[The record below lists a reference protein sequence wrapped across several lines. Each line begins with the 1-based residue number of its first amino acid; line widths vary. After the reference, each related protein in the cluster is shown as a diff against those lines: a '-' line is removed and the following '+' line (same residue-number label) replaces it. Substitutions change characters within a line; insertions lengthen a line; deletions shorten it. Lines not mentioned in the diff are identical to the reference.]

1 MKTNKITT
9 EEIDYKPEDMVE
21 VRGTLYRPK
30 HYTLLIRLN
39 DNCNLDCL
47 YCTMHE
53 QSKKQHTPYKT
64 IMEYIEVIFHEVS
77 KLDHFDS
84 INYYFYGGEP
94 TMYSWFEELVED
106 IDRLHMFSKLDYG
119 IETQTNLTKSLE
131 FFKRMVKY
139 NINFICSYQNAAQN
153 QLYSKHPNGQD
164 EHINQFYKRAE
175 FLMEND
181 MTNGFDIMLED
192 PTSEHYKNSLYK
204 PKPQEIRRVY
214 RALKKLFYEN
224 GEPKQTRFGIQMNT
238 IDSVP
243 VPEIYQD
250 IYNDHKIVSEK
261 LFITLKDGTQR
272 VNAFNDIISNPDY
285 NNFQFWQCDVG
296 IRQFMISFVEPQPKV
311 WWCMSDMF
319 AKTQP
324 LASTADEFKILVKE
338 TFQKNKPARCL
349 HKRCVCEL
357 FIPKRRKSAKP
368 IN

>member
-47 YCTMHE
+47 YCTMH
-53 QSKKQHTPYKT
+53 SHIKSDHTSFKT
-64 IMEYIEVIFHEVS
+64 ILDYIKTVFYEVTEIEE
-77 KLDHFDS
+77 FDS
-84 INYYFYGGEP
+84 ISYYFYGGEP
-94 TMYSWFEELVED
+94 TMYHWFEELVEAID
-106 IDRLHMFSKLDYG
+106 ILHMFSKLDYG
-119 IETQTNLTKSLE
+119 IETQTNLTKPLE
-131 FFKRMVKY
+131 FFKRMLKY

-153 QLYSKHPNGQD
+153 QLYSKHPNGPE
-164 EHINQFYKRAE
+164 EHYQQFYKKAE
-175 FLMEND
+175 FLMDND
-181 MTNGFDIMLED
+181 MTHGFDIMLED
-192 PTSEHYKNSLYK
+192 PTSDHYKSPVITK
-204 PKPQEIRRVY
+204 PNPMEIRRMY
-214 RALKKLFYEN
+214 RDLKNLFYTDGVLPDN
-224 GEPKQTRFGIQMNT
+224 ITRFGIQMNT

-285 NNFQFWQCDVG
+285 NNFRFWKCDVG
-296 IRQFMISFVEPQPKV
+296 IRQFMLSFVESEPKV

-319 AKTQP
+319 TKTP
-324 LASTADEFKILVKE
+324 SLATNLEEFKTLVQE
-338 TFQKNKPARCL
+338 TFRKNKPARCL
-349 HKRCVCEL
+349 HKRCTCEL
-357 FIPKRRKSAKP
+357 FIPKRR
-368 IN
+368 